1 MSESGRIARGVV
13 HPLSQIDDSSYDA
26 LVFPGG
32 FGAAKNLL
40 RIFLFLFLITQ
51 NNNNRVLLS
60 ARCSSSFA
68 VDGDQ
73 MKVNADV
80 ERAIKMYHDARK
92 PIG

>member
-40 RIFLFLFLITQ
+40 RIFLFLFLITH
-51 NNNNRVLLS
+51 NNNNRVCYLHVVVL
-60 ARCSSSFA
+60 RLQLM
-68 VDGDQ
+68 VI
-73 MKVNADV
+73 
-80 ERAIKMYHDARK
+80 R
-92 PIG
+92 